1 MWGEMSWLDVHMDAF
16 GGIVW
21 HKRSEELLGSR
32 VVVVGHERQESEA
45 NDATCK
51 PFEDGTT
58 SNFAKDSSYFSVP
71 PCGVTIVMWK

>member
-1 MWGEMSWLDVHMDAF
+1 MWGEVTRLDVHRDAF

-32 VVVVGHERQESEA
+32 IVLVGHERQESEA

-51 PFEDGTT
+51 PFEERTT
-58 SNFAKDSSYFSVP
+58 SNLVKDLSYIG
-71 PCGVTIVMWK
+71 GVTIMMWK